1 MHMGTTLQERGNQQ
15 AVYTTSA
22 WHYHYQMVI
31 VSDWWAAIS
40 QKAPSSDSGLE
51 VLALAAGLLILA
63 PQLDWPAPRKIES
76 AIRR

>member
-1 MHMGTTLQERGNQQ
+1 
-15 AVYTTSA
+15 
-22 WHYHYQMVI
+22 MVI

-51 VLALAAGLLILA
+51 VLALAAGLLTLA
-63 PQLDWPAPRKIES
+63 LQLDWPAPRKIEKN